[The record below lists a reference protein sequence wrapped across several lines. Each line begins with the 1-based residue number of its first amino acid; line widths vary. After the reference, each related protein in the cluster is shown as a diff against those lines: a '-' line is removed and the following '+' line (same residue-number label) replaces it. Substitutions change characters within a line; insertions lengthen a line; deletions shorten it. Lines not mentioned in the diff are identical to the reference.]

1 MRRTLALT
9 ALAALAVC
17 AVYGLMHERLF
28 TQYLWTP
35 AGAAGWLG
43 YAAVFWAVAGIAI
56 WFRSQWLVE
65 IVALLVL
72 IYTTWWCWR
81 FYEPAAP
88 LTVIYF
94 LGSSFLLGKFIARK
108 ANGIAALLLGLAI
121 WIGAISVAVHFPVN
135 TRVVYA
141 GVFAIPYVLERQ
153 RLRKYLSRLRIGCES
168 RREAAALGVLLFVL
182 LMQWLVALKPEVSSD
197 GLAMHL
203 AIPMSVAHDARWT
216 FDFARYTWAL
226 MPMGGD
232 WAFTAAY
239 LLGGE
244 AAARLLNFAL
254 LIVIAAMIYQSSRRW
269 LRPPAAFLAT
279 ALFASTPLVQLVTG
293 SLLVENV
300 WAAMILGGALAL
312 YRREIVWA
320 AILLGAAL
328 SIKVGTMA
336 FLVPAAGMGAR
347 ALIQIQD
354 TRKRWRTAVL
364 AATLFAVFAAPP
376 YVNAWWKTGNP
387 VYPFFNNVFRS
398 PDFETSPSA
407 VQDVRFLRTLT
418 WKTPYETTFHSQQYF
433 EGQNGSL
440 GFQYFVL
447 LTPLLLLWNRRSPK
461 ALLTFGVTGAVLTF
475 ASLPNLRYLYPAL
488 PFFSIG
494 IAWLIS
500 EIPAV
505 LIGAVA
511 LTALNIWFLPASS
524 WHHRDFA
531 LFSREQVQDYLQ
543 DASPQRKLIGY
554 LNRTAPGEPVAFFGG
569 DAVAGLNGRAYTDT
583 WHTYEYWKR
592 LIHSREPEEV
602 AAMFRELGIK
612 HVITPMPAINDYPTV
627 QYFVEHWT
635 TPTGVKS
642 GNYELRNVVFSP
654 MPPLRDQ
661 RKTAAGDG
669 IYEDSDPKI
678 EFSGAWSRGRFS
690 GASNGSLIFSEQ
702 PGGKLR
708 LVFNGGAIAYVYTK
722 AANRGIAEVVIDGR
736 AGPAINLYSRST
748 QWQAETV
755 FRGLGPGPHTIE
767 VRVLGQKAP
776 QSSGYYVD
784 LDRFVVSK

>member
-1 MRRTLALT
+1 MRR
-9 ALAALAVC
+9 ALAWIALAILAVC
-17 AVYGLMHERLF
+17 AIYGLVHEQLF
-28 TQYLWTP
+28 HQYLWTP
-35 AGAAGWLG
+35 AGLAGWIW

-56 WFRSQWLVE
+56 WFRPAWLAE
-65 IVALLVL
+65 IVAVTVL

-88 LTVIYF
+88 LAVIYF
-94 LGSSFLLGKFIARK
+94 LGSSFLLGKFIARS
-108 ANGIAALLLGLAI
+108 ANAINALLLGLAI

-135 TRVVYA
+135 TRAIYA
-141 GVFAIPYVLERQ
+141 GVFAIPYVLERR
-153 RLRKYLSRLRIGCES
+153 RLRDHFKGLWLRCKS
-168 RREAAALGVLLFVL
+168 RREAVALAVLLFVL

-203 AIPMSVAHDARWT
+203 AIPMAVAHDARWT

-226 MPMGGD
+226 MPMGGY

-244 AAARLLNFAL
+244 AAARLLNFAF

-279 ALFASTPLVQLVTG
+279 ALFASTPLVPMVTG
-293 SLLVENV
+293 SLLVENL

-312 YRREIVWA
+312 YRRETVGA
-320 AILLGAAL
+320 AILFGAAL
-328 SIKVGTMA
+328 SIKLGTLA
-336 FLVPAAGMGAR
+336 FLAPAAVMGAM
-347 ALIQIQD
+347 ALTQIQD
-354 TRKRWRTAVL
+354 TRKRWRTVVL
-364 AATLFAVFAAPP
+364 SAALFAAFAAPP
-376 YVNAWWKTGNP
+376 YFNAWWKTGNP

-398 PDFETSPSA
+398 PYFETSPSA
-407 VQDVRFLRTLT
+407 VQDLRFSSSLN
-418 WKTPYETTFHSQQYF
+418 WKTPYEMTFRSQKYF
-433 EGQNGSL
+433 EGQNGSF

-447 LTPLLLLWNRRSPK
+447 LIPLLLLWNRRAPK
-461 ALLTFGVTGAVLTF
+461 ALLAFGVAGAVLTF

-500 EIPAV
+500 ELPAA
-505 LIGAVA
+505 LIAAVVFI
-511 LTALNIWFLPASS
+511 ALNIWFLPASS
-524 WHHRDFA
+524 WDNRNFA
-531 LFSREQVQDYLQ
+531 LFRGDQVQDYLQ
-543 DASPQRKLIGY
+543 ESGPQRKLIGY

-569 DAVAGLNGRAYTDT
+569 DNIAGLNGRAYTDT

-592 LIHSREPEEV
+592 LIRSREPEEV

-612 HVITPMPAINDYPTV
+612 HVITPMPVSTDYPTV

-635 TPTGVKS
+635 APTGVKS
-642 GNYELRNVVFSP
+642 GSYALREVISSP
-654 MPPLRDQ
+654 TSRDQ

-678 EFSGAWSRGRFS
+678 EFNGAWSRGRFS
-690 GASNGSLIFSEQ
+690 GASNGSLIFSDQ
-702 PGGKLR
+702 PGGRLR
-708 LVFNGGAIAYVYTK
+708 LAFIGSAIAYVYTR
-722 AANRGIAEVVIDGR
+722 AANRGLAEISIDGR
-736 AGPAINLYSRST
+736 ARPALSLYSRST

-755 FRGLGPGPHTIE
+755 FSDLGPGPHTIE
-767 VRVLGQKAP
+767 IRVMGQKEP